1 MTTRIEQIPR
11 ALAFC
16 IACLCL
22 VTVGCSPAPPAVTE
36 RFKNFHITG
45 TSGIIVATYASSGTP
60 VILKAPEAQY
70 ENIPAQ
76 SETPQDWVDK
86 WYAVPGGEGWQSA
99 PLPDKYTVNSE
110 GQLVWKG
117 GLSASTGGATANRS
131 GFTPLSQAQAP
142 AQYSPQPAALV
153 YKAGANTNTVIVL
166 DPSTL
171 AIVGNVAVGTHPRGL
186 AGTPDG
192 TQLWVTNMN
201 SNSIS
206 VINPSTQKV
215 TATIALP
222 SSQPYGI
229 DITPDGTTA
238 YIANGT
244 TPGAVYVVDVAK
256 QTVTAT
262 IAVGGRPFKLAV
274 SPDGAQVYVTNNA
287 DGTVSVIDVLTNTV
301 IQTITVGAAAFGV
314 AWAPNGTRV
323 YVTADGNLY
332 VIDPSSYQI
341 VATIAVGSYPVSVT
355 VDPTGTEA
363 FVCNRLSTFIS
374 HIDLT
379 TNTVIENIAV
389 GFSPETAVLV
399 P

>member
-1 MTTRIEQIPR
+1 MTTDISRKLR
-11 ALAFC
+11 AGGVGLILILGC
-16 IACLCL
+16 LIAW
-22 VTVGCSPAPPAVTE
+22 GCAEPAPPEVTQ
-36 RFKNFHITG
+36 RFKSYSHVPFSNYVV
-45 TSGIIVATYASSGTP
+45 VATYASSNVPVLLRPPDDTYDFSLKWSPIGNSGWSVTPLQGTG
-60 VILKAPEAQY
+60 Y
-70 ENIPAQ
+70 
-76 SETPQDWVDK
+76 S
-86 WYAVPGGEGWQSA
+86 
-99 PLPDKYTVNSE
+99 VNSE
-110 GQLVWKG
+110 GQLLYEG
-117 GLSASTGGATANRS
+117 ELAYPAQAS
-131 GFTPLSQAQAP
+131 SQAMGSKLAP
-142 AQYSPQPAALV
+142 RANAQTSSQYTLNPAPLV
-153 YKAGANTNTVIVL
+153 YETGANTNTVVVL
-166 DPSTL
+166 DPSSLTVS
-171 AIVGNVAVGTHPRGL
+171 ATIPVGTHPRGL

-192 TQLWVTNMN
+192 TELWVTNMN